1 MVRCD
6 DDNDENEVELHGQGT
21 LEEFDGS
28 DMQAKLHEVAE
39 QVELHG
45 QGTLEEFD
53 GDQRELQY
61 HASIHQILKK
71 SPAALQ
77 LSIQRYDRPQHTFLA
92 MCVGRQTRLPDGLV
106 NRMVSQYL

>member
-1 MVRCD
+1 MNLATRRCIR
-6 DDNDENEVELHGQGT
+6 NLPRVCLCRTQRVQTPGC
-21 LEEFDGS
+21 L
-28 DMQAKLHEVAE
+28 AE
-39 QVELHG
+39 TAQLS
-45 QGTLEEFD
+45 